1 MLKHELEYH
10 MKCAMHRTHMLPSQ
24 RLRSLRL
31 LASVRGEDVTLCRN
45 VESSCHANARTA
57 TEYLDRV
64 RHAAFNLRANPALGE
79 NVLFASDEILTK
91 GTLVG
96 RVRDE
101 AVVRQTRFTEML
113 QEKYNALNDKTFE
126 AIVRCRRCGNEDVTW
141 EEKQTR
147 SADEG
152 ATVYCS
158 CSVCK
163 NRWVM
168 RQ

>member
-1 MLKHELEYH
+1 
-10 MKCAMHRTHMLPSQ
+10 MLPVQ

-31 LASVRGEDVTLCRN
+31 LTLAREGDVALCRDI
-45 VESSCHANARTA
+45 ESSCHANSRTA
-57 TEYLDRV
+57 IEYTERV
-64 RHAAFNLRANPALGE
+64 RHTAFNLRSNPHLSTNA
-79 NVLFASDEILTK
+79 VFASDEILTK

-101 AVVRQTRFTEML
+101 ATSRQQRFSQML
-113 QEKYNALNDKTFE
+113 QEKYDALNDKKFE